1 MTKSID
7 ISSRVAQPAQPA
19 RQARLSFKWA
29 ITGIIILILAWMLWS
44 LSLGGW
50 PALFDRLSSF
60 TTIFLSIFI
69 EASPFLLLG
78 SLGSGIVEVFFADQ
92 DISRWVPS
100 NALLGAFIGSL
111 MGLFFPV
118 CECGVVP
125 LTRRLIKRGLP
136 VPVGISFLLG
146 APALNPIVLM
156 STVVAFGW
164 GPVLWGR
171 VGLTLAIA
179 TITGF
184 IFSLQKD
191 PGSLLNQATL
201 DFCAVKPASVL
212 EGGAPGA
219 VRLKDRLKQ
228 VLVTTAD
235 EFFEIGR
242 FLILGAALA
251 SLLQTVVPQASLLG
265 MSQGPVLSVLILILL
280 AVLLSVCSTV
290 DAFIA
295 LSFAG
300 SFTTGSILAFLV
312 FGPMVDIKSTVLF
325 LHVFRRKTVVYM
337 ILLPL
342 FLTILAAVFINF
354 NLGL

>member
-1 MTKSID
+1 
-7 ISSRVAQPAQPA
+7 
-19 RQARLSFKWA
+19 
-29 ITGIIILILAWMLWS
+29 
-44 LSLGGW
+44 
-50 PALFDRLSSF
+50 
-60 TTIFLSIFI
+60 
-69 EASPFLLLG
+69 
-78 SLGSGIVEVFFADQ
+78 
-92 DISRWVPS
+92 
-100 NALLGAFIGSL
+100 
-111 MGLFFPV
+111 
-118 CECGVVP
+118 VVP

-171 VGLTLAIA
+171 VGLTLLIA

-191 PGSLLNQATL
+191 PTSLLNQTTL
-201 DFCAVKPASVL
+201 DFCAVKPAPSIETGQPL
-212 EGGAPGA
+212 
-219 VRLKDRLKQ
+219 RLKDKVQQ
-228 VLVTTAD
+228 VLATSAD

-242 FLILGAALA
+242 FLILGASLA
-251 SLLQTVVPQASLLG
+251 SLLQTVVSQASLLG
-265 MSQGPVLSVLILILL
+265 LSQGPVLSVLILILL

-312 FGPMVDIKSTVLF
+312 FGPMVDIKSTAMF

-354 NLGL
+354 NLSL

>member
-1 MTKSID
+1 MAKSIG
-7 ISSRVAQPAQPA
+7 ITSPA
-19 RQARLSFKWA
+19 RQSRLSFKWVL
-29 ITGIIILILAWMLWS
+29 IGLIVLILAWIAWS

-50 PALFDRLSSF
+50 PALLDRLSSF

-78 SLGSGIVEVFFADQ
+78 SLGSGIIEVFFADQ

-100 NALLGAFIGSL
+100 NPLLGALVGSL

-171 VGLTLAIA
+171 VGLTLLIA

-191 PGSLLNQATL
+191 PTSLLNQTTL
-201 DFCAVKPASVL
+201 DFCAVKPAPALASS
-212 EGGAPGA
+212 EP
-219 VRLKDRLKQ
+219 VRLKDKIQQ
-228 VLVTTAD
+228 VLATSAD

-242 FLILGAALA
+242 FLVLGASLA
-251 SLLQTVVPQASLLG
+251 SLLQTVVPQAALLG
-265 MSQGPVLSVLILILL
+265 LSQGPVLSVLILILL

-312 FGPMVDIKSTVLF
+312 FGPMVDIKSTAMF
-325 LHVFRRKTVVYM
+325 LHVFQRKTVVYM

>member
-1 MTKSID
+1 MIV
-7 ISSRVAQPAQPA
+7 IM
-19 RQARLSFKWA
+19 
-29 ITGIIILILAWMLWS
+29 LAWVVWN

-50 PALFDRLSSF
+50 PALLDRLSIF

-78 SLGSGIVEVFFADQ
+78 SLGSGIIEVFFAGE
-92 DISRWVPS
+92 DISRWVPR
-100 NALLGAFIGSL
+100 NPLLGTFVGSL

-171 VGLTLAIA
+171 VALTLTIA

-191 PGSLLNQATL
+191 PASLLNQTTL
-201 DFCAVKPASVL
+201 EFCAVKPSPAL
-212 EGGAPGA
+212 ESSGTPL
-219 VRLKDRLKQ
+219 RLKDKIQQ
-228 VLVTTAD
+228 VLSTTAD

-242 FLILGAALA
+242 FLVLGAALA
-251 SLLQTVVPQASLLG
+251 SLLQTVVPQGALLG
-265 MSQGPVLSVLILILL
+265 LRCRGRFTPRSWTAKNCPASPLIPSKPSRRPTSPISFHKFFWKYEASQ
-280 AVLLSVCSTV
+280 
-290 DAFIA
+290 
-295 LSFAG
+295 SF
-300 SFTTGSILAFLV
+300 
-312 FGPMVDIKSTVLF
+312 
-325 LHVFRRKTVVYM
+325 
-337 ILLPL
+337 
-342 FLTILAAVFINF
+342 
-354 NLGL
+354 

>member
-1 MTKSID
+1 LTKSIGL
-7 ISSRVAQPAQPA
+7 SAPA
-19 RQARLSFKWA
+19 RQAKLPFKWVMA
-29 ITGIIILILAWMLWS
+29 GISIVIIAWMAWNLR
-44 LSLGGW
+44 LGGW
-50 PALFDRLSSF
+50 PVLLDRLSSF

-78 SLGSGIVEVFFADQ
+78 SLGSGIIEVFFADQ
-92 DISRWVPS
+92 DLSRWVPR
-100 NALLGAFIGSL
+100 NALLGALVGSL

-156 STVVAFGW
+156 STMVAFGW

-171 VGLTLAIA
+171 VALTLGIA

-191 PGSLLNQATL
+191 PASLLNQTTL
-201 DFCAVKPASVL
+201 DFCALKPVPSA
-212 EGGAPGA
+212 ETDEP
-219 VRLKDRLKQ
+219 VRLKDKIQQ
-228 VLVTTAD
+228 VLATAAD

-251 SLLQTVVPQASLLG
+251 SLLQTVVPQSALLG
-265 MSQGPVLSVLILILL
+265 LSQGPVLSVLILIVL

-312 FGPMVDIKSTVLF
+312 FGPMVDIKSTAMF
-325 LHVFRRKTVVYM
+325 LHVFRRKTVLYM

-354 NLGL
+354 NLSL